1 MTPEEIIESYN
12 LLSQNVKDQAARDA
26 AIIGNSQ
33 RSLGPLAARV
43 ASPTGQT
50 SGLANYTYNRLM
62 RPAVDSAAQS
72 LTTQGTAEALT
83 NLLNTKLREAKQA
96 YNDAQN
102 NYTTASTAAANNAGS
117 LFYNE
122 GTDNTLEDW
131 TDRPETTIP
140 PLTVT
145 SIGSTRPGFY
155 DVWYTDMNG
164 ELKRQIVAAGSAD
177 EARNKFMQVFP
188 GTTYSDYLQ
197 TGQAPNADD
206 YIKQIQDAVAGV
218 AASVWGRK

>member
-1 MTPEEIIESYN
+1 MSPEEIIESYN

-26 AIIGNSQ
+26 SIIGNSQ
-33 RSLGPLAARV
+33 RSLGTLASRV

-62 RPAVDSAAQS
+62 RPTVDSEAAA

-83 NLLNTKLREAKQA
+83 NLLNTKLRAAKQS

-102 NYTTASTAAANNAGS
+102 NYTTASTAAANTGN

-122 GTDNTLEDW
+122 GTDGVLTDW
-131 TDRPETTIP
+131 TDTEKTTIP

-145 SIGSTRPGFY
+145 SIGSSSPGLY
-155 DVWYTDMNG
+155 DIWYTDVNG
-164 ELKRQIVAAGSAD
+164 KMKRSVVAAGSTD
-177 EARNKFMQVFP
+177 EARSKFMQTFP

-197 TGQAPNADD
+197 SGQAPDT
-206 YIKQIQDAVAGV
+206 QSVAEKLLEIVKNTGNV
-218 AASVWGRK
+218 ITGRR